1 MDRLELTEEQ
11 RRSVIVAMWGEP
23 DTANV
28 EWTVDRVIAAINRAL
43 LRDDRLSLPAEL
55 ALACKQRAHVRGEG
69 R

>member
-55 ALACKQRAHVRGEG
+55 A
-69 R
+69 